1 MRGTKSFLVGYQL
14 WYERVFNSIDVHNKS
29 ERPQNLRIQEQLGHD
44 VFVLCRVKWNFR
56 LLFSSA
62 FVYRDKRWG
71 GRRGGGGL
79 LSVFLFKNNR
89 WVSGCFCQV
98 FFMVLNLL
106 PFLSYMNYNLSLSL
120 GFSFQEKYAEF
131 N

>member
-1 MRGTKSFLVGYQL
+1 MR
-14 WYERVFNSIDVHNKS
+14 D
-29 ERPQNLRIQEQLGHD
+29 
-44 VFVLCRVKWNFR
+44 
-56 LLFSSA
+56 
-62 FVYRDKRWG
+62 
-71 GRRGGGGL
+71 GGGCL

-98 FFMVLNLL
+98 FFMVFNLL

-131 N
+131 NIYPQLAYGFCQLYPELSIEESDSAT